1 MRPPRTR
8 KLPVPYERIRKM
20 LDEGRT
26 VYAIS
31 QLVPVPNS
39 VIDRIKK
46 GRVVEFY
53 NQRNWPGRV
62 KYEPEMCQC
71 CGVVPID
78 PDLHFNC
85 MICHRRHSDSERRA
99 EC

>member
-8 KLPVPYERIRKM
+8 KLPVPYAKIRRM
-20 LDEGRT
+20 LDEGMT

-39 VIDRIKK
+39 VIDRIKA
-46 GRVVEFY
+46 GRVVTEY
-53 NQRNWPGRV
+53 NQRHWPGRE
-62 KYEPEMCQC
+62 KLTRDMCQC